1 MKKLLS
7 LMVMAMLIVTVMP
20 VVLGVDVGTGIGIV
34 VTPEEFE
41 PLIWSCADRVVLDDT
56 VEGGRDTFAGQ
67 ELSERNNNYAFE
79 GEQIQWEV
87 LVMDKNKIEQIQE
100 VVGTIGSVQGAGN
113 DIEVECIK
121 ISLPSRV
128 PESCNARILEEDLKN
143 TETDSTTQ
151 AMYRCTLTVETP
163 DSMYGEHWITVEA
176 IGTDG
181 SVTMDE
187 NDFWF
192 LNPVIALSVD
202 GDLEFEKVRP
212 GTVSYSDTLL
222 LGNDADDGSGVL
234 LDMFISGT
242 DFYDSSSSDARCPV
256 SNRLKLGDNNAE
268 GSDSK
273 KAKAS
278 DLDDRC
284 VINLNITESS
294 GDHLC
299 YYASSGAYAT
309 DKDPRSDL
317 EGYAP
322 IVYGDHFTTDFYND
336 AEIIAPS
343 QSGGGGLLSIGG
355 VDYWAGNVLT
365 PGSEI
370 ALTFKLG
377 LPEPCVGNFDSGD
390 IFFWG
395 EAI

>member
-20 VVLGVDVGTGIGIV
+20 FVLGVDVGTGIGIV
-34 VTPEEFE
+34 ITPEEFE

-56 VEGGRDTFAGQ
+56 IEGGRDTFAGQ
-67 ELSERNNNYAFE
+67 NLSERNNNYAFE

-87 LVMDKNKIEQIQE
+87 LVMDKNKIEQIRE

-113 DIEVECIK
+113 DIEVECVK
-121 ISLPSRV
+121 IDLPSRV
-128 PESCNARILEEDLKN
+128 PASCNARILEEDL
-143 TETDSTTQ
+143 TGIETDFKTQ
-151 AMYRCTLTVETP
+151 AMYKCTLTVETP
-163 DSMYGEHWITVEA
+163 DSMYGEHWITIEA

-181 SVTMDE
+181 SVTIDE

-202 GDLEFEKVRP
+202 GDLEFEEVRP

-222 LGNDADDGSGVL
+222 VGNDADDGSGVL

-256 SNRLKLGDNNAE
+256 TNRLKLGDNNAE
-268 GSDSK
+268 GSDSSE
-273 KAKAS
+273 ALAS
-278 DLDDRC
+278 ALDDKC
-284 VINLNITESS
+284 TINLGNTET

-299 YYASSGAYAT
+299 YYASGGAYAT
-309 DKDPRSDL
+309 DKDPRSDV

-322 IVYGDHFTTDFYND
+322 IVYGDQFTTDFYND

-343 QSGGGGLLSIGG
+343 QASGGGLLSIGG
-355 VDYWAGNVLT
+355 VNYWAGNVLT